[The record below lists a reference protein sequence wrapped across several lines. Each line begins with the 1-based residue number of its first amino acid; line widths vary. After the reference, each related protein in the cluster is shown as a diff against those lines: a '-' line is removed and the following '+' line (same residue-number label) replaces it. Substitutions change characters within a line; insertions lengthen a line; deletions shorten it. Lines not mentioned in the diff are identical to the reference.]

1 MAVLAAVNAST
12 PVKEAELVLNAAV
25 TPLGN
30 PDAVS
35 STVPLNGLTSVI
47 AMVSLAVLP
56 GRIFSVAGKDVSVKL
71 PAVLT
76 VRPTLTVE
84 ISEPE
89 VPVMLIV

>member
-1 MAVLAAVNAST
+1 MLVAVSVNT

-25 TPLGN
+25 TPFGN

-47 AMVSLAVLP
+47 AIVSVAVLP
-56 GRIFSVAGKDVSVKL
+56 GRICKVAGEGASVKL
-71 PAVLT
+71 PAVFT
-76 VRPTLTVE
+76 VRPMLALDV
-84 ISEPE
+84 SVPE